1 MVKDVV
7 VLAPTTAEAA
17 SQGPPAVGAN
27 GGASAPAASGN
38 PSDGLLPGAQH
49 IFAKSLS
56 EVTPVDVNMAEK
68 REVAASREAQARA
81 SRIGVGVTET
91 GQEIFEALSKTLPV
105 RWHEKH
111 IIIMDE
117 VTLSDPYDATALRVP
132 KYSADLLRKL
142 AAGDDVAAS
151 DLPTGDDVPT
161 ARGKARSWER
171 VGKVLEGER
180 RKMAAR
186 RAAQGGGL

>member
-1 MVKDVV
+1 MVAAQGGAPRREPTGFKLIKERMVRDVV

-56 EVTPVDVNMAEK
+56 EVTPVNVNMAEK

-91 GQEIFEALSKTLPV
+91 GQEIFEALSKTCVLAMLGVQCDKISSHSLTCSLRLPLICITDSPSDGT
-105 RWHEKH
+105 KS
-111 IIIMDE
+111 
-117 VTLSDPYDATALRVP
+117 TLS
-132 KYSADLLRKL
+132 
-142 AAGDDVAAS
+142 
-151 DLPTGDDVPT
+151 
-161 ARGKARSWER
+161 SWMR
-171 VGKVLEGER
+171 
-180 RKMAAR
+180 
-186 RAAQGGGL
+186 

>member
-1 MVKDVV
+1 MVAAQGGAPRREPTGFKLIKERMVRDVV

-38 PSDGLLPGAQH
+38 PSNGLLPGAQH

-91 GQEIFEALSKTLPV
+91 GQEIFEALSKTCV
-105 RWHEKH
+105 
-111 IIIMDE
+111 
-117 VTLSDPYDATALRVP
+117 
-132 KYSADLLRKL
+132 SAILAVQRNKILGHSLTCLLHFPRICN
-142 AAGDDVAAS
+142 
-151 DLPTGDDVPT
+151 TGSPSV
-161 ARGKARSWER
+161 GMRSTSSSWMR
-171 VGKVLEGER
+171 
-180 RKMAAR
+180 
-186 RAAQGGGL
+186 